1 MHTAHLLAPAGSLP
15 AVAATVLPPV
25 AAATAAGPGAEVKG
39 LAERW
44 RPRGEEGREAESVPA

>member
-1 MHTAHLLAPAGSLP
+1 MPHLLAPAGGL
-15 AVAATVLPPV
+15 V
-25 AAATAAGPGAEVKG
+25 AAAALPPAATTDAGPAAEVKG